1 MRTYKELKELSQT
14 RKRKLGNNTYLVVRD
29 DGGFGVRLHNT
40 EVVVHYEDRIVL
52 DSGGYKTVT
61 TKERMNK
68 YTPFN
73 IYQKNFKWF
82 VNGKPYQDNMI
93 LEVA

>member
-14 RKRKLGNNTYLVVRD
+14 RKRKLGNNTYLVVRN

-52 DSGGYKTVT
+52 DSGGYQTVT